1 MSGKK
6 PAAAKGAKPAATKAK
21 AAAKSAR
28 IGARKANVKVH
39 YKVHFYKPKTLEKP
53 RDPKYMRTLPKA
65 VAKKDK
71 FRCVPAVCCE
81 RRGGCDYCRLL
92 PHRWSW
98 PAAPA

>member
-6 PAAAKGAKPAATKAK
+6 AAPAKGKAPTGAKGKAA

-39 YKVHFYKPKTLEKP
+39 YKVHFYRPKTLELARKP
-53 RDPKYMRTLPKA
+53 TYPRSLPRA

-71 FRCVPAVCCE
+71 FR
-81 RRGGCDYCRLL
+81 
-92 PHRWSW
+92 
-98 PAAPA
+98 

>member
-6 PAAAKGAKPAATKAK
+6 AAPKAGAKAATGAKGKAA

-39 YKVHFYKPKTLEKP
+39 YKVHFYRPKTLELERK
-53 RDPKYMRTLPKA
+53 PKYARSLPRA

-71 FRCVPAVCCE
+71 FR
-81 RRGGCDYCRLL
+81 
-92 PHRWSW
+92 
-98 PAAPA
+98 